1 MQSHP
6 APTGRTHLDIPL
18 HSVFERQA
26 RAHPGRLAVSFGG
39 EQLTYGELNERANQL
54 AHCLLSLG
62 ITAES
67 RVGVCLR
74 PGLEI
79 IVALLGILKSGGT
92 YVPIDPDY
100 PRARI
105 KNIVEDAALAI
116 TLSHETVIEDL
127 GDVFIRP
134 YSYAQLSAIWNADKG
149 DNPGVDIQE
158 QQTAYVFYTSGT
170 TGQPKGIAISHKGL
184 AYYVLS
190 AIDQFGMTPKD
201 VALTIAKFSFSISLF
216 DLMTSLTAGGSLRIL
231 PRDVVMDYEAL
242 SSALEGATIVHIGP
256 NLLKGLVRYINNN
269 HANSRGFGGLRHVSS
284 GGDFVPAELLEE
296 LKRIFHQAEIY
307 VIYGSTEIACM
318 GCCYL
323 IPRETTVDRS
333 FIGKPFAGAECV
345 LVSAEDG
352 VAADQ
357 EVGEICFR
365 GPGIMKG
372 YLNKP
377 ELTRDAFVSIDGE
390 TYFRTGDMGRI
401 HASGNL
407 EYLGRRDF
415 QIKLRGQRIE
425 LLEIEG
431 QLRQAP
437 GIRDAIVAT
446 AEVGAS
452 DSRLIAYITLE
463 TPGAFSLDA
472 VRAHLLGQLPDYMQ
486 PSGWIVLD
494 RMPLNENFKIARKA
508 LPPPTLGNLI
518 VTEAYAPPRSET
530 ERLLQAIW
538 QDVLGNPCVGINDN
552 FFHIGGDSM
561 MGMNVCMLAAEH
573 GIRIAPSQLA
583 KAPTIAGLAAAG
595 VGQHLEGGE
604 RLPEHALHGALDNL
618 SPFILHFLHERGPEL
633 PHRWNVSRML
643 VARKPLSFELIQQTM
658 ATLSARHDA
667 LRLRVERRG
676 DQWRGCVLE
685 TSKETLVCKRVDL
698 AGGSESEQSAAMG
711 DVAEVCQGEV
721 NLKHGPMACMVLF
734 ERGNGRPQEL
744 FFVVHHFAMDV
755 ISWKVF
761 WLEFESIYR
770 RLEAGSDAP
779 PYSLPCSFRDWA
791 HALGKH
797 ADSPAVAAD
806 VRRWLGQDW
815 AELPP
820 LPKDLGGGSEVNTN
834 GSAQTVHLTLSKSET
849 QTLTRSGAHG
859 LDAECI
865 LLSGLAVALGRWQGS
880 SVVHFDRL
888 VHGRNVAPPDI
899 DISRTIGCIISYA
912 PTLLTLDPEAAV
924 DHILASVSRQLRLA
938 GNSGTSL
945 DLYRY
950 LGSRPELAGP
960 LKRLPKADVLINYR
974 GKVDDILEKS
984 SLFGRTYELA
994 GIDHNPQ
1001 GLRLYSIAVL
1011 IDVVDDGLEIRFV
1024 YSENL
1029 HQRES
1034 IEALGAACLKFLRSV
1049 LNR

>member
-1 MQSHP
+1 MESHP

-18 HSVFERQA
+18 HSVFA
-26 RAHPGRLAVSFGG
+26 RHAREHSGRMAVSFDG
-39 EQLTYGELNERANQL
+39 EHLTYGELNKRANQL
-54 AHCLLSLG
+54 AHCLMSMG
-62 ITAES
+62 IKAES

-79 IVALLGILKSGGT
+79 IVVLLAILKSGGT

-100 PRARI
+100 PQARI
-105 KNIVEDAALAI
+105 KNIVEDAALDI
-116 TLSHETVIEDL
+116 TISHETMIDSL
-127 GDVFIRP
+127 GDVFTHP
-134 YSYAQLSAIWNADKG
+134 YSYAQLRAILDAKNC
-149 DNPGVDIQE
+149 DNPRVDIQE
-158 QQTAYVFYTSGT
+158 QQTAYIFYTSGT

-190 AIDQFGMTPKD
+190 AIDQFGMTPND

-216 DLMTSLTAGGSLRIL
+216 DLMSSLTAGGSLRIL
-231 PRDVVMDYEAL
+231 PRDVIMDYAGL

-256 NLLKGLVRYINNN
+256 NLLKGLVRYINNH
-269 HANSRGFGGLRHVSS
+269 HANSREFGGLRHVSS

-323 IPRETTVDRS
+323 IPRECKVDRS

-345 LVSAEDG
+345 LLSAEG
-352 VAADQ
+352 GLAPDQ
-357 EVGEICFR
+357 EVGEICFK

-377 ELTRDAFVSIDGE
+377 ELTRDAFESINGE

-425 LLEIEG
+425 LLEVEG
-431 QLRQAP
+431 HLRQAP
-437 GIRDAIVAT
+437 GIRDAVVAM

-463 TPGAFSLDA
+463 NPDAFSLSA
-472 VRAHLLGQLPDYMQ
+472 VRAHLQGELPEYMQ

-494 RMPLNENFKIARKA
+494 RMPLNENFKLARKA

-518 VTEAYAPPRSET
+518 VTETYTAPRSET

-538 QDVLGNPCVGINDN
+538 QGVLRNPCVGIHDN
-552 FFHIGGDSM
+552 FFHIGGDSL
-561 MGMNVCMLAAEH
+561 MGMNVCMLAAEQ
-573 GIRIAPSQLA
+573 GIRIAPSQLT

-604 RLPEHALHGALDNL
+604 GLPEQGLHGTLDNL
-618 SPFILHFLHERGPEL
+618 SPFILHFLHKRGPEL

-643 VARKPLSFELIQQTM
+643 VARKSLSFGLTQQTM
-658 ATLSARHDA
+658 ATLGARHDA
-667 LRLRVERRG
+667 LRLRVERMG
-676 DQWRGCVLE
+676 DQWQGSVME

-698 AGGSESEQSAAMG
+698 SSSSESEQSAAMAE
-711 DVAEVCQGEV
+711 VAETCQREV

-734 ERGNGRPQEL
+734 ERGNERPQEL

-761 WLEFESIYR
+761 WLEFESVYR
-770 RLEAGSDAP
+770 RLEAGGNAP
-779 PYSLPCSFRDWA
+779 PYSLPCSYRDWA
-791 HALGKH
+791 HALRRH
-797 ADSPAVAAD
+797 ADSPAVEAD
-806 VRRWLGQDW
+806 VQRWLGQDW
-815 AELPP
+815 SKVPP
-820 LPKDLGGGSEVNTN
+820 LPKDFGGGSEVNTN
-834 GSAQTVHLTLSKSET
+834 GSARTVRLTLSKLET
-849 QTLTRSGAHG
+849 QTLTQSGAQG

-865 LLSGLAVALGRWQGS
+865 LLSGLAVAFGRWQGS

-924 DHILASVSRQLRLA
+924 DQILTRVSEQLRLVGDSA
-938 GNSGTSL
+938 TSI

-950 LGSRPELAGP
+950 LGSKSELAGP

-1011 IDVVDDGLEIRFV
+1011 IDAVDDGLEMRFV